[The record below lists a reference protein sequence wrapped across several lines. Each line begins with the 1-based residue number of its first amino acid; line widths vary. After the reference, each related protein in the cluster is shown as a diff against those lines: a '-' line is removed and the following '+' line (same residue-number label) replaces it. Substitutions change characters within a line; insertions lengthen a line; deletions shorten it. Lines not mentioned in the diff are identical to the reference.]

1 MSVRS
6 ALRRRVCAAG
16 VVSLLTVAAAVTFAG
31 PASAHVTVTSPDAQP
46 GGRAKLVFRVPTESD
61 TAKTVKLTVTLPKDR
76 PFSRV
81 SAQVKPGWTSQ
92 ATETTLPAPVQVGE
106 TKISKAVTSVTWTST
121 GDGIPPEMFDEF
133 VLSVS
138 PLPEGVDAVDFP
150 TDQAY
155 SDGKVVK
162 WNQPTPA
169 SGAEPEHP
177 SPQLKLVAASNTT
190 GDDHGGTPVAAAAS
204 TDDGSSD
211 VLARVLGGA
220 GLLLGL
226 AALALVVLRRRVAP
240 AS

>member
-6 ALRRRVCAAG
+6 ALRRRACAAG
-16 VVSLLTVAAAVTFAG
+16 AVSLLTVGAAVIFAG

-61 TAKTVKLTVTLPKDR
+61 TAKTVKLTVTLPKDH
-76 PFSRV
+76 PYARV

-92 ATETTLPAPVQVGE
+92 STETTLPEPVQVGD
-106 TKISKAVTSVTWTST
+106 TKLSKAVTSVTWTST

-150 TDQAY
+150 TDQTY

-162 WNQPTPA
+162 WNEPTPE

-177 SPQLKLVAASNTT
+177 APQLKLVAAATT
-190 GDDHGGTPVAAAAS
+190 SDDHGGTPVAAAS
-204 TDDGSSD
+204 TDSDSSD
-211 VLARVLGGA
+211 TLARVLGGA

-226 AALALVVLRRRVAP
+226 AAFAMTVLRRRVAP
-240 AS
+240 RS